1 MPKTG
6 ETALNLLL
14 AQALDRR
21 HPRWRVTAEQTR
33 IVRGN
38 PGLRPDILIEHDG
51 GQPLIIETEVEPAP
65 TVEQDAAAR
74 LGVALDPGGQLI
86 EQVVA
91 LRFPVSLTYV
101 NQPNLEE
108 AMERATYQYAAL
120 SLDTDAPP
128 PRWPRAGWLEGGVDD
143 LANLCENIALSERAL
158 TAGLARLEDAVRDI
172 SHRLRTTVPQGV
184 LDQMAAELR
193 QEDGEQTSRMAAAII
208 LNAAIFHTAIAGRHE
223 IPALDQLRDEHREL
237 RKGLV
242 TDCWHHIIEHVNYWP
257 IFYIALQLIKP
268 LPAAAANRILE
279 RTVAAAEVLA
289 GIGVTTMHDLA
300 GRMFQQLIADR
311 KFLATFYTLPPS
323 AAMLAEL
330 AAAKL
335 DLDWA
340 DVESVTELRIADL
353 ACGTGTLLSAAYQA
367 IRSRHRRA
375 GGNDADIHARMMES
389 CLIAADVL
397 PQAAHLTAS
406 MLSSAHPS
414 IPFGNTRVYTM
425 AYGPSTLATD
435 DMALGSLD
443 LLDDRGVE
451 TLFAVGEEMAHG
463 AGNRERSNELLLPH
477 GSAHLVIMNPPFT
490 RPTNHE
496 IADVPL
502 PNFAG
507 LDNDEQ
513 AQRLMGKKLRKLRLG
528 LDHPVGNG
536 YAGLGS
542 DFADLA
548 NVKLKE
554 GGVLALVL
562 PFTVIAGRS
571 WKNLREM
578 LATHYTKATVI
589 SIAGFGSTERAFS
602 ADTGMADTV
611 IVAVKKA
618 GKGDNQTLY
627 VNLHRRPESLPEAA
641 ETARLISK
649 IDLDKRY
656 GYLTLGDDLVGV
668 WLQGSLS
675 QDGGMAAVS
684 QPGVAATMVELPNG
698 RLVPPRTGKPLRLPM
713 TTLARVGREGLVHRL
728 IGAKPAAQGV
738 PARGPFEIHP
748 ISGVPEYPVLW
759 AHSAPRERRLVVEPD
774 SQGRVRQGLSTKALD
789 VWKRTAAAL
798 HFNLDFR
805 LNSQSLAACYT
816 PEPVIGGLAWPSFEP
831 HQKRWDLPLLLWANT
846 TLGLMCFWWTGSRQ
860 QQGRARLTITTLP
873 DLPVLDPRRLDDSQ
887 LDRAESIFGD
897 FRGRE
902 LLPAN
907 EAYRD
912 QARQDLDRA
921 VLIDLL
927 GLPEDILE
935 PLDVLRRQWCS
946 EPSVHGGKSTRPA

>member
-1 MPKTG
+1 M
-6 ETALNLLL
+6 
-14 AQALDRR
+14 
-21 HPRWRVTAEQTR
+21 
-33 IVRGN
+33 
-38 PGLRPDILIEHDG
+38 
-51 GQPLIIETEVEPAP
+51 
-65 TVEQDAAAR
+65 
-74 LGVALDPGGQLI
+74 
-86 EQVVA
+86 
-91 LRFPVSLTYV
+91 
-101 NQPNLEE
+101 
-108 AMERATYQYAAL
+108 
-120 SLDTDAPP
+120 
-128 PRWPRAGWLEGGVDD
+128 EGGVDD
-143 LANLCENIALSERAL
+143 LADLCENIALSERTL

-208 LNAAIFHTAIAGRHE
+208 LNAATFHTAVSGRHD
-223 IPALDQLRDEHREL
+223 IKTLDQLRDQHRKL
-237 RKGLV
+237 RKKSVL
-242 TDCWHHIIEHVNYWP
+242 DCWHYIITQVNYWP
-257 IFYIALQLIKP
+257 IFYIALQLVKP
-268 LPAAAANRILE
+268 LPPAAADQILE
-279 RTVAAAEVLA
+279 RTAAAAGELA

-323 AAMLAEL
+323 AAMIAEL

-340 DVESVTELRIADL
+340 NSSSVTELRVADL

-367 IRSRHRRA
+367 VRSRYRRA
-375 GGNDADIHARMMES
+375 GGDDADIHPQMMES

-425 AYGPSTLATD
+425 GYGRSDAAAD

-463 AGNRERSNELLLPH
+463 AGTQERSNELLLQH

-496 IADVPL
+496 TADVPL

-528 LDHPVGNG
+528 LEHPVGNG

-571 WKNLREM
+571 WRKLRE
-578 LATHYTKATVI
+578 LLSAHYQNTAVI
-589 SIAGFGSTERAFS
+589 SIAGIGSTERAFS

-611 IVAVKKA
+611 IIAVKAA
-618 GKGDNQTLY
+618 GKGDDQTLY
-627 VNLHRRPESLPEAA
+627 VNLARRPESLPEAA

-649 IDLDKRY
+649 VNLDEQY
-656 GYLTLGDDLVGV
+656 GYLALGDDFVGV
-668 WLQGSLS
+668 WLRGSLNR
-675 QDGGMAAVS
+675 DGGMAALS
-684 QPGVAATMVELPNG
+684 QPGAAATMVELPKG
-698 RLVPPRTGKPLRLPM
+698 RLVLPRTGRPLRLPM
-713 TTLARVGREGLVHRL
+713 TILDRVGREGLVHRL

-738 PARGPFEIHP
+738 SARGPFEIHP

-774 SQGRVRQGLSTKALD
+774 SQGRVRRGLASKALEI
-789 VWKRTAAAL
+789 WKRTASAL

-816 PEPVIGGLAWPSFEP
+816 PEPVIGGRAWPSIEP
-831 HQKRWDLPLLLWANT
+831 HQERWAIPILLWANT
-846 TLGLMCFWWTGSRQ
+846 TLGLMCFWWTGARQ
-860 QQGRARLTITTLP
+860 QQGRACLTITTLP
-873 DLPVLDPRRLDDSQ
+873 DLPVLDPRCLDHGQ
-887 LDRAESIFGD
+887 LDRAERIFDD

-912 QARQDLDRA
+912 QARQALDRA

-927 GLPEDILE
+927 GLPEDILD